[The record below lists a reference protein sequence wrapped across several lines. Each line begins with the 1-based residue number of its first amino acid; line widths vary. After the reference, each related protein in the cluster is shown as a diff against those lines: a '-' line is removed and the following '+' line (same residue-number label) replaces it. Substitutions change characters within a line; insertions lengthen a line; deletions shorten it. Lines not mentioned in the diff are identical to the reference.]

1 MMAELDKMVSIPE
14 GDVEIAEEGMDSMMD
29 APRIP
34 IPMGFEPPEEATE
47 GGAFEVVARVR
58 MDDDGLIVEEVNGI
72 RMDGQRPEPEPE
84 VERVEM
90 GMEQMSGSPKDNGL
104 RDAIRATLAMLV
116 CMFGMSSCVV
126 YRGDGHTYASVGT
139 DATYVRAGAFE
150 MKDVNQ
156 SKGLGEAKEGIT
168 RGLLFGLI
176 GRLGSEVVGETS
188 DLASQAI
195 TEIQ

>member
-1 MMAELDKMVSIPE
+1 MMAELDEMVSIPE
-14 GDVEIAEEGMDSMMD
+14 GDVEIAEEGMAPMMD

-58 MDDDGLIVEEVNGI
+58 MDDDGLIIEEVNGI

-90 GMEQMSGSPKDNGL
+90 GMEQMGGPQKSDAGL
-104 RDAIRATLAMLV
+104 RDAIRATLALIV

-156 SKGLGEAKEGIT
+156 SKGLREAKEGIT

-195 TEIQ
+195 D